1 MKRAIRSVNFSFRN
15 PLLPYYSHTNARSI
29 WSRKGLRTLLAQ
41 ASGSRLIC
49 NIQPRGQ
56 SARERRTVRPGN
68 TQIFIWMVVGPTC
81 HFSLPPLFFQSRA
94 DLVPSPQR
102 SPSPSISLLRPPN
115 LDFSRRNLPRHLL
128 HLPQTLDRLL
138 PGRNRPH
145 YRRTPL
151 EVLEVCSTVDP
162 PPRSSSTRT
171 DRGNGFVVSSLCFT
185 AFFPF
190 HGASPAQEHGR
201 RRRRR
206 PCCRLGRGLEI
217 RCRGRSA
224 G

>member
-1 MKRAIRSVNFSFRN
+1 MCPV
-15 PLLPYYSHTNARSI
+15 T
-29 WSRKGLRTLLAQ
+29 TTT
-41 ASGSRLIC
+41 
-49 NIQPRGQ
+49 
-56 SARERRTVRPGN
+56 RTVREVTADSPRGVA
-68 TQIFIWMVVGPTC
+68 QIFIWMVVGPTC

-94 DLVPSPQR
+94 DLAPSPQR

-115 LDFSRRNLPRHLL
+115 LDSSCRNLPRHLL

-151 EVLEVCSTVDP
+151 EVLEVYSTVDP
-162 PPRSSSTRT
+162 PLRSSSTRT

-190 HGASPAQEHGR
+190 HGVSPAPEHGL

-206 PCCRLGRGLEI
+206 PCCRLVRRSEI
-217 RCRGRSA
+217 SYRGRSA
-224 G
+224 WEERTVRRSG

>member
-1 MKRAIRSVNFSFRN
+1 MPIYISISLSHYRNSNLSPNKLIRILIRTAIEI
-15 PLLPYYSHTNARSI
+15 PIGKWTI
-29 WSRKGLRTLLAQ
+29 
-41 ASGSRLIC
+41 
-49 NIQPRGQ
+49 NIFN
-56 SARERRTVRPGN
+56 SLDTTCVTTAMRTVREVTADSPRGVA
-68 TQIFIWMVVGPTC
+68 QIFIWMVVGPTC

-115 LDFSRRNLPRHLL
+115 LDSSCRNLPRHLL

-162 PPRSSSTRT
+162 PLQSSSTRT

-190 HGASPAQEHGR
+190 PWRVAGAGA
-201 RRRRR
+201 R
-206 PCCRLGRGLEI
+206 PPPLPPPLLPPRAWVRN
-217 RCRGRSA
+217 
-224 G
+224 

>member
-1 MKRAIRSVNFSFRN
+1 MHSWNGE
-15 PLLPYYSHTNARSI
+15 SI
-29 WSRKGLRTLLAQ
+29 GCCRLGNK
-41 ASGSRLIC
+41 ASGKEKKGAEAVTPAS
-49 NIQPRGQ
+49 
-56 SARERRTVRPGN
+56 RTVREGSADGPPGSA
-68 TQIFIWMVVGPTC
+68 QIFIWMVVGPTC

-115 LDFSRRNLPRHLL
+115 LDSSCRNLPRHLL

-162 PPRSSSTRT
+162 PLRSSSTRT
-171 DRGNGFVVSSLCFT
+171 DCGNGFVVSSSCTPVF
-185 AFFPF
+185 
-190 HGASPAQEHGR
+190 SPSVVCR
-201 RRRRR
+201 RRR
-206 PCCRLGRGLEI
+206 
-217 RCRGRSA
+217 
-224 G
+224 

>member
-1 MKRAIRSVNFSFRN
+1 MSGIATSLSRYTPIYNSPFSNSLNLGARF
-15 PLLPYYSHTNARSI
+15 LLGGRIVTTA
-29 WSRKGLRTLLAQ
+29 T
-41 ASGSRLIC
+41 
-49 NIQPRGQ
+49 
-56 SARERRTVRPGN
+56 RTVREVTADSPRGVA
-68 TQIFIWMVVGPTC
+68 QIFIWMVVGPTC

-102 SPSPSISLLRPPN
+102 SPSSSISLLRPPD
-115 LDFSRRNLPRHLL
+115 LDSSRRNFPRHLL

-162 PPRSSSTRT
+162 PLQSSSTRT
-171 DRGNGFVVSSLCFT
+171 DRGNEFVVSSLCFT

-190 HGASPAQEHGR
+190 HGASPAQEHDR

-206 PCCRLGRGLEI
+206 PCCRLGRGSEI
-217 RCRGRSA
+217 SYRGRSA
-224 G
+224 WEARTVRQSG